1 MAEPALAAEPTRVEP
16 VDVTRAPGT
25 GPGSLPTYVPAD
37 QSPREF
43 TLRAVLLGSFLSI
56 VFGMVNAYAGLK
68 IGITVSASIP
78 SAILSMSVLRGLLGR
93 PPPRF
98 LGAVGRWL
106 FGRDTIL
113 ENNAAHAVASTGE
126 SLAGGIIFTAP
137 ALIFLARDAQAL
149 GQKIPGPS
157 QTLLFLLGLTGG
169 LLGLLMMIP
178 LRRYLMVEEHATLP
192 FPEGTACAKVLIA
205 GDRGGASAIPVLIGA
220 LVGAAFDG
228 LTDLATAF
236 RDTVTWTAS
245 SLHQATVSFQLNP
258 LMLGVG
264 YLIGL
269 EASAIM
275 LWGGLIGW
283 VLLIPL
289 FDWIAQAPAGLGASL
304 AQLLSVPGLCAAA
317 DPCAVASW
325 FGAHTL
331 LCQAPH
337 ALGAGTAAACTP
349 ALDPD
354 GLWSHYVRYV
364 GAGGVAMGGFVSL
377 TRALPV
383 IGRSFSA
390 GIKGFKRGSGER
402 RARTD
407 RDLPTW
413 LTLAGSGAVG
423 LALWLMP
430 PFHLGLLEALLAVAF
445 AFFFVVV
452 SARMVGLIGTT
463 SQPVSGMTIAALLVT
478 AVILAHVRG
487 PGIAPMIAA
496 MTVGVVVCIAICLS
510 GDLSQDLKTC
520 TLVGGTPW
528 VVQTGQMVGTLS
540 AALRAGWVLWI
551 LDARYHLGSAAL
563 PAPQATLMAT
573 LVQGTFGG
581 HLPWGLLLFGA
592 GLALIAEAVG
602 WGGLTFSI
610 GLYLPMA
617 TSASFIF
624 GGVIQWWLKRRHSR
638 MLRPSASARRP
649 PEPSSSDNEA
659 AYKDADERA
668 TLLSSGMIAGYA
680 LMGIAVAFIG
690 VAADQAAGHSFL
702 RVFAWIE
709 AHATLRSP
717 GSGPLEDV
725 LTLLPFAAITALL
738 VWFAARQRQRHD

>member
-1 MAEPALAAEPTRVEP
+1 MSTEPALLPPESPPAGPI
-16 VDVTRAPGT
+16 DVARAPGT

-43 TLRAVLLGSFLSI
+43 TVRAVVLGSALSLL
-56 VFGMVNAYAGLK
+56 FGMVNAYAGLK

-78 SAILSMSVLRGLLGR
+78 SAILSMSVLRGILGR

-106 FGRDTIL
+106 FGRDTVL

-137 ALIFLARDAQAL
+137 ALIFLAKDAQAM
-149 GQKIPGPS
+149 GEKIPGPS
-157 QTLLFLLGLTGG
+157 QTLLFLLGLSGG

-178 LRRYLMVEEHATLP
+178 LRRYLMVEEHAVLP
-192 FPEGTACAKVLIA
+192 FPEGTACAKVLVA
-205 GDRGGASAIPVLIGA
+205 GDRGGASALPVLVGA
-220 LVGAAFDG
+220 LVGAAFDAA
-228 LTDLATAF
+228 TDLLTAF
-236 RDTVTWTAS
+236 RDTVTWTAR
-245 SLHQATVSFQLNP
+245 SLHQATLSFQLNP

-275 LWGGLIGW
+275 LWGGLLGW
-283 VLLIPL
+283 VGLIPF
-289 FDWIAQAPAGLGASL
+289 FDWISHAQAGLGATL
-304 AQLLSVPGLCAAA
+304 AHLLAVPGACAAGDPCAAA
-317 DPCAVASW
+317 AYFD
-325 FGAHTL
+325 AHAL
-331 LCQAPH
+331 ACQAPH
-337 ALGAGTAAACTP
+337 ALGGSSAAGCAP
-349 ALDPD
+349 SFDPD

-383 IGRSFSA
+383 IGRSFRA
-390 GIKGFKRGSGER
+390 GIKGFKGGGAATK
-402 RARTD
+402 ARTD

-413 LTLAGSGAVG
+413 LTLAGAGIVG
-423 LALWLMP
+423 LALWLLP
-430 PFHLGLLEALLAVAF
+430 EFHLGLLEALLAVAF

-478 AVILAHVRG
+478 SVIVAHVRG
-487 PGIAPMIAA
+487 TGPGPMIAA
-496 MTVGVVVCIAICLS
+496 MTVGVVVCIAISLS

-551 LDARYHLGSAAL
+551 LDARYHLGSSAL

-581 HLPWGLLLFGA
+581 HLPWGLLFLGA
-592 GLALIAEAVG
+592 GVAIVAEVIG

-624 GGVIQWWLKRRHSR
+624 GGIFQWWLKRRHR
-638 MLRPSASARRP
+638 QD
-649 PEPSSSDNEA
+649 EEG
-659 AYKDADERA
+659 YKHADERA

-690 VAADQAAGHSFL
+690 VAADQAAGHPIL
-702 RVFAWIE
+702 AIFAWIE
-709 AHATLRSP
+709 AHASLRSP
-717 GSGPLEDV
+717 GSGVPEDL
-725 LTLLPFAAITALL
+725 LTILPFVAITALL
-738 VWFAARQRQRHD
+738 VWFSTRPRERHG